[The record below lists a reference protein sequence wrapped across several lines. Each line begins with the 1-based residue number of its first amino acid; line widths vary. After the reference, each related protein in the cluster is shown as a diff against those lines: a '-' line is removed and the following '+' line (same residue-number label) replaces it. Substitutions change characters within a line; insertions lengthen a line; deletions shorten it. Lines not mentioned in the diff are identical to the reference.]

1 MAWALFS
8 RGIRYVLHHLDD
20 FLFVTPP
27 QSQEAASVRQVDE
40 ATFRELGVPVAA
52 HKTEG
57 PGTQVTFLGFL
68 LDTDA
73 FQLRLPEGKLER
85 MRELVDGWCTR
96 KSCTRRELESL
107 LGSLSHAAVA
117 VRPGRFFLRQ
127 LFGLLSGASRS
138 FHYIRLNIAT

>member
-117 VRPGRFFLRQ
+117 VRPGRFFL
-127 LFGLLSGASRS
+127 
-138 FHYIRLNIAT
+138 